1 MIVKMIAAVSKNG
14 VIGCNND
21 IPWKGKYPEDF
32 KFFRQMTT
40 GGEVIFGRKTF
51 ESIGKPLPKRNNI
64 VITRQEK
71 IDGVTCF
78 PSLDSWVRSRAMI
91 LEDVMTTKWLCGG
104 AGIYREGMA
113 HASEIYL
120 TLIPETVEGE
130 GLVYF
135 PWIDPTRFQV
145 AETVSLEGSELK
157 ALKYIRV

>member
-1 MIVKMIAAVSKNG
+1 MIKMIAAVSKNG
-14 VIGCNND
+14 VIGQNND
-21 IPWKGKYPEDF
+21 IPWRGKYPEDF

-78 PSLDSWVRSRAMI
+78 QSLDSWVRSRAMI
-91 LEDVMTTKWLCGG
+91 LEDVTVTKWICGG
-104 AGIYREGMA
+104 ARLYQEGME

-120 TLIPETVEGE
+120 TLIPETIKGE
-130 GLVYF
+130 GLVHF
-135 PWIDPTRFQV
+135 PWIDLTLFR
-145 AETVSLEGSELK
+145 ESECISIENTELK
-157 ALKYIRV
+157 VLKYVRR